1 MFPCLALRKYQKHNL
16 NLIVW
21 SDIRKLWQ
29 CLRGCDLN
37 KDPLDISGRCLSP
50 FFIPNLDNCGKKK

>member
-1 MFPCLALRKYQKHNL
+1 MFPCLALGKYQKRNL

-37 KDPLDISGRCLSP
+37 KDPALDISGSLVLPLP
-50 FFIPNLDNCGKKK
+50 FLYPKS

>member
-1 MFPCLALRKYQKHNL
+1 MFPCLALRKYQKRNL

-29 CLRGCDLN
+29 CLRGSDLN
-37 KDPLDISGRCLSP
+37 KDSALDISGSLVLPLP
-50 FFIPNLDNCGKKK
+50 FLYPKS

>member
-1 MFPCLALRKYQKHNL
+1 MFPCLALRKYQKRNL

-37 KDPLDISGRCLSP
+37 KDPLDISGSLVLPLP
-50 FFIPNLDNCGKKK
+50 FLYPKS

>member
-1 MFPCLALRKYQKHNL
+1 MFVSLALGKYQKRNL

-29 CLRGCDLN
+29 CLRSCDLN
-37 KDPLDISGRCLSP
+37 KDPLDISGLLPLP
-50 FFIPNLDNCGKKK
+50 FLYPKS